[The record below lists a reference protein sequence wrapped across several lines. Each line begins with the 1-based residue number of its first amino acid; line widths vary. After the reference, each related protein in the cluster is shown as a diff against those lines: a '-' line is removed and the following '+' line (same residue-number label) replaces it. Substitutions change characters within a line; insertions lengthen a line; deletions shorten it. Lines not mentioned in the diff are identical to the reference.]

1 MYMVTICDNQGL
13 PKGFK
18 ENDIRETGWN
28 EGTSDEEVGSDVICL
43 LVFCIGGF

>member
-1 MYMVTICDNQGL
+1 MYMVAICDDQCL
-13 PKGFK
+13 PIKVK

-28 EGTSDEEVGSDVICL
+28 EGMSDKEAGSNAICL